1 MASTMRAERSYAD
14 TKKVVLEDIPI
25 PRAGSAEVLVEV
37 AFCILV
43 KP

>member
-1 MASTMRAERSYAD
+1 MASTMRVERFYAD
-14 TKKVVLEDIPI
+14 TKKVVLEDVPI
-25 PRAGSAEVLVEV
+25 PQPGTGEVLVEV